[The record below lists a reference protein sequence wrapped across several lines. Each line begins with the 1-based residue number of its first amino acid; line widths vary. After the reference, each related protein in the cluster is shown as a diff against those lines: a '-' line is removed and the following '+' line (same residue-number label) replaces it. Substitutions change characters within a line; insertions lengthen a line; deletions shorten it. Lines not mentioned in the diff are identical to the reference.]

1 LFSLNRRRCGKPVT
15 LPDNLR
21 AGRKESQSRRNHS
34 KNWML
39 AGRVFGRGDMIAIP
53 LPNIGSMG
61 GECGPLRKCAI
72 AERLCRRNYDN
83 WGCLHEI
90 YGRQALDRGRWP
102 QNERE
107 PRRCILERVEGDRA
121 RAAHDLVGVG
131 RRNRCSAATRQSVIG
146 PSAFRARILSH
157 PAFPRKGRARR
168 NSRDD
173 RLHCARFFLSLC
185 GQPYQQW
192 LSIVGRCIY

>member
-1 LFSLNRRRCGKPVT
+1 MAGRRRSCSRLTPIGVVVASRSHCQT
-15 LPDNLR
+15 ICER
-21 AGRKESQSRRNHS
+21 GRKKSQSRRNHS
-34 KNWML
+34 KNWMF
-39 AGRVFGRGDMIAIP
+39 AGRVFGRGGMIAIP

-107 PRRCILERVEGDRA
+107 PRGCILERVEGDHTRT
-121 RAAHDLVGVG
+121 AHDVVGVG
-131 RRNRCSAATRQSVIG
+131 RRNSCSAATRYCHG
-146 PSAFRARILSH
+146 PFGFSCSISIA
-157 PAFPRKGRARR
+157 PNFPTERKGATELTRR
-168 NSRDD
+168 SASLRP
-173 RLHCARFFLSLC
+173 LFLEL
-185 GQPYQQW
+185 
-192 LSIVGRCIY
+192 V

>member
-1 LFSLNRRRCGKPVT
+1 MFTPHADRRRCGKPVT
-15 LPDNLR
+15 LQTICER
-21 AGRKESQSRRNHS
+21 GRKKSQSRRNHS
-34 KNWML
+34 KNWMF
-39 AGRVFGRGDMIAIP
+39 AGRLFGRGDIIAIP
-53 LPNIGSMG
+53 LPNIGWAANA
-61 GECGPLRKCAI
+61 PLRKCAI

-107 PRRCILERVEGDRA
+107 PRRCILERVEGDRT
-121 RAAHDLVGVG
+121 RAAHDFVGVD

-157 PAFPRKGRARR
+157 PTFPRKGRARR

-173 RLHCARFFLSLC
+173 RLHCARFFLSSC
-185 GQPYQQW
+185 GQPYQR
-192 LSIVGRCIY
+192 SVV